1 MLKYKNICILGGS
14 GFVGQHIVSKLSKSP
29 VNIKVISRH
38 RERHRDLL
46 VMSNVKV
53 VSADVHDPQVL
64 KDNFVG
70 QDAVI
75 NLVGILNSS
84 GKQTFQHAHIDLAKK
99 VVEACQMKGVTR
111 LLHMSALNAN
121 PETGPSQY
129 LKSKGAAE
137 KIVHLAHNIDAT
149 SFKPSV
155 IFGPGDSF
163 FNRFACLLKMTPAIF
178 PFPLACAA
186 ARFAPVYVED
196 VATAFVSALEN
207 KETFGCRYELCGP
220 RQYTLKELVQYT
232 ANVSGHH
239 RRIIPLGKTLSKLQG
254 HVMGLWFGKP
264 FTVDNYLSTTVDS
277 VCRDSFPEIF
287 AIKPVAIESIVPH
300 YIGSQNSKGKFSR
313 YRKLARRET

>member
-1 MLKYKNICILGGS
+1 MLKYKNICILGGT
-14 GFVGQHIVSKLSKSP
+14 GFVGQHIVSKLAKTP
-29 VNIKVISRH
+29 VKLKVISRH

-46 VMSNVKV
+46 VMPNVEV
-53 VSADVHDPQVL
+53 ISADVHDPQVL
-64 KDNFVG
+64 KDNFVD

-84 GKQTFQHAHIDLAKK
+84 GKQTFQHAHTDLAKK

-137 KIVHLAHNIDAT
+137 KVVHLAHNIDAT

-163 FNRFACLLKMTPAIF
+163 FNRFASLLKMTPSF
-178 PFPLACAA
+178 LPFPLACANA
-186 ARFAPVYVED
+186 KFAPVYVED
-196 VATAFVSALEN
+196 VATAFVMSLEN

-220 RQYTLKELVQYT
+220 RRYTLKELVQYT
-232 ANVSGHH
+232 ANISGNHH
-239 RRIIPLGKTLSKLQG
+239 VILPLGNTLSKLQG
-254 HVMGLWFGKP
+254 RILGLWFGKP

-277 VCRDSFPEIF
+277 ICRDGFPDIF
-287 AIKPVAIESIVPH
+287 GIKPTSIESIVPN
-300 YIGSQNSKGKFSR
+300 YIGSRNAKGKFKR
-313 YRKLARRET
+313 YRQLARRET